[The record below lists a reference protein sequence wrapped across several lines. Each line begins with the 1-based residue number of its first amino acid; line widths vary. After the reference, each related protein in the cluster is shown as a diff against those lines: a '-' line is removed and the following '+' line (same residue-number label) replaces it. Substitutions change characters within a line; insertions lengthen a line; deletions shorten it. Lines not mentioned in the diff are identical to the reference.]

1 MDKTMRVI
9 VGSSILA
16 FAVAQTM
23 ACSVSPEGVVIMA
36 GQGLTDIS
44 TSTFLSCKSNGYGDI
59 LKVDLS
65 GNNITD
71 VDPDTFKS
79 LYNLEEIDLS
89 HNEIEEL
96 DSNTFE
102 GMRSLETLDLSY
114 NRFQTLKT
122 GILHKDLFALTEVS
136 FVANNISEVEWDFVN
151 ENHEFLQLV
160 DLKNNSLTTFDP
172 WPYLV
177 AWTGNTTKRDRVF
190 DLQHNQITALTNR
203 YNWTFDLQF
212 PYEVEVYLQYNEL
225 SSLDPQT
232 LRQYKP
238 GLLDENLMPFFL
250 TFYVNISNN
259 PFFCDCNVYPFA
271 KSLRDSFLRWRD
283 VEDYRFR
290 CAAPAKIQGEDWLH
304 DIPYEYFVCN
314 ITTDCPT
321 NCFCQE
327 RPHNNTFLIDCRG
340 AGLTE
345 LPNFIPHSGAH
356 DLELFFDD
364 NMIQEVKNVTYLG
377 MIYNI
382 SLNNNQ
388 IRNLESETIKLMT
401 NVKQLD
407 IRHNR
412 IEDLPN
418 SIQRLEYGTV
428 QLAGNPLKCG
438 CNSLWLS
445 DWVKLD
451 EENGDLS
458 VQCEDDKGDFHRL
471 IDLNLAD
478 MGCTNT
484 YIIIASIIGAVVAVV
499 VGIALIFA
507 MRCPYE
513 TKVILYKVFRI
524 HPKDKYKIDPDPEY
538 IKDIYLSYDNEDIDV
553 RQWIMDI
560 FVEKL
565 NHKKPFYSIM
575 IPFIHFGAGEKH
587 EQIDYW
593 IRKSKRIV
601 IVLSEKYFENE
612 DCEMESMCAADEQN
626 KNPDKFGQIIYI
638 LFNGKTND
646 LIQDKVQEEPWKTRL
661 AGKILLSPDD
671 KLFWS
676 KLRYEL
682 PVKPAKQ
689 EPDDRIMSRGT
700 RPKSP
705 DEHNSPLRN
714 GSLRQQLPLKD
725 EHLRNLSPK
734 EKKELANQYR
744 KQPKEIVQLENKQGE
759 NSSQHE
765 IINEVAA
772 RPKLETNTNGRYF
785 SKLFRKGTQ
794 ERIQPASRRKGETSS
809 LHKIYS
815 AIGTRVTRPKLKTNK
830 NGKLLPK
837 VFRKET
843 QERVEPEDSS
853 KGESSSQHEMP
864 NELEEKHKPIVGD
877 KGKNRTK
884 VSSTF
889 FGSGSMLKGS
899 LRPNGLGEISVIEM
913 PSRASESPE
922 SDDGNDSGRHIRVKD
937 IFGTFE

>member
-1 MDKTMRVI
+1 MAMIVI

-16 FAVAQTM
+16 FAVSSAM
-23 ACSVSPEGVVIMA
+23 SCSVSSEGVVTMA
-36 GQGLTDIS
+36 SQGLTEIS
-44 TSTFLSCKSNGYGDI
+44 TATFLSCKSDGYGDI

-65 GNNITD
+65 DNAITN
-71 VDPDTFKS
+71 VHPNTFKS

-89 HNEIEEL
+89 HNEIEDL
-96 DSNTFE
+96 DNTMFE
-102 GMRSLETLDLSY
+102 GMRSLERLDLSY

-122 GILHKDLFALTEVS
+122 GLLHKDLFALTEVS
-136 FVANNISEVEWDFVN
+136 FAANNISEVEWGFVN
-151 ENHEFLQLV
+151 ENHEFLQLL
-160 DLKNNSLTTFDP
+160 DLKNNSITTFDP

-177 AWTGNTTKRDRVF
+177 SWTGNTTKLDRVF

-212 PYEVEVYLQYNEL
+212 PYEVEVYLQYNKL
-225 SSLDPQT
+225 SSLDPEA

-238 GLLDENLMPFFL
+238 DLVDENLMPFFL

-271 KSLRDSFLRWRD
+271 KSLRNSFLRWRD

-327 RPHNNTFLIDCRG
+327 RPHNNTYLIDCRG

-345 LPNFIPHSGAH
+345 LPNVIPHSGAY

-364 NMIQEVKNVTYLG
+364 NMIQEVKNVTYLET
-377 MIYNI
+377 IYNI

-388 IRNLESETIKLMT
+388 IRNLESETIKLMR

-418 SIQRLEYGTV
+418 AIQRLEYGTV

-438 CNSLWLS
+438 CNSLWLT

-451 EENGDLS
+451 EENGDLN

-471 IDLNLAD
+471 IDLNLDD

-499 VGIALIFA
+499 VGIALVFA
-507 MRCPYE
+507 KRCPYE

-538 IKDIYLSYDNEDIDV
+538 KKDIYLSIDNEGDV
-553 RQWIMDI
+553 REWIMDT
-560 FVEKL
+560 FVDKL

-593 IRKSKRIV
+593 ICKSKRVV
-601 IVLSEKYFENE
+601 IVLSENYFENE

-638 LFNGKTND
+638 LYNGKTKD
-646 LIQDKVQEEPWKTRL
+646 LIQDKVKEEPWKTRL
-661 AGKILLSPDD
+661 AGKNLLSPDD

-682 PVKPAKQ
+682 PVKTAKQ
-689 EPDDRIMSRGT
+689 EPDDRIMSRGK

-705 DEHNSPLRN
+705 NEHNGPLRN
-714 GSLRQQLPLKD
+714 GSVRQRIPLRD
-725 EHLRNLSPK
+725 EHLRNMSSN
-734 EKKELANQYR
+734 EKMQLANQYR
-744 KQPKEIVQLENKQGE
+744 KQPNEIVQRENEQGE

-765 IINEVAA
+765 MINEVAA
-772 RPKLETNTNGRYF
+772 RPKLKTNNNGRYL
-785 SKLFRKGTQ
+785 SNLFRKGTQ
-794 ERIQPASRRKGETSS
+794 ERIKPESRSTGKPSS
-809 LHKIYS
+809 LEKIYS
-815 AIGTRVTRPKLKTNK
+815 AIGTRVTRPKLKTNN
-830 NGKLLPK
+830 NGNLLPK

-843 QERVEPEDSS
+843 QDRVQQEDSS
-853 KGESSSQHEMP
+853 KGGSSSQHEMH
-864 NELEEKHKPIVGD
+864 NVLAERHKPVMGD

-889 FGSGSMLKGS
+889 FGSGSMLKGP
-899 LRPNGLGEISVIEM
+899 LRPNGLGDISVIEM
-913 PSRASESPE
+913 PSRTSESSE
-922 SDDGNDSGRHIRVKD
+922 SDKGNNSGRQITVKD
-937 IFGTFE
+937 IFGAFE